1 MLTATIINKSIGEVP
16 QVNTEMGKISSLE
29 TKGNQGV
36 VKIEASPEDYL
47 VTLDIP
53 DFRREDI
60 ILQTDSH
67 VLLFSAGN
75 QVPIPDC
82 LEFDGQ
88 STPSRWEKM
97 ISLPEDADTLF
108 ITAHYINGQLIIHVP
123 RNNNPGYDKERI
135 TVYVY

>member
-1 MLTATIINKSIGEVP
+1 MLSTVLINKSIGEVP
-16 QVNTEMGKISSLE
+16 QVNTEMAKLSSLE
-29 TKGNQGV
+29 KKANQGV
-36 VKIEASPEDYL
+36 VSIESTPEDYL
-47 VTLDIP
+47 VTLNIP
-53 DFRREDI
+53 DFKREDI

-75 QVPIPDC
+75 QIPIPDC
-82 LEFDGQ
+82 LKFDGQ